1 MGLICTVFGSATS
14 LGVKLSEAFDQ
25 DVRPGYLPT
34 AINHSAGYDRRFPSM
49 VNRKMLLVIL
59 LFIDG
64 LAFLDRRQL
73 RAGLLSMSLLE
84 LSECGAW
91 VSERIGGKTAG

>member
-1 MGLICTVFGSATS
+1 
-14 LGVKLSEAFDQ
+14 
-25 DVRPGYLPT
+25 
-34 AINHSAGYDRRFPSM
+34 M

-73 RAGLLSMSLLE
+73 IAGLLSMSLLE